1 MALITCE
8 KLELAYE
15 NRVVVSDLSF
25 TVEKG
30 DSICIVGENGA
41 GKTTLMKALLGLLH
55 PKSGRI
61 IYGDGLQRRRIGYL
75 PQITAIQRDFPAS
88 VYEIVLSGC
97 LNQMGFRP
105 FYTRRERRRA
115 DEVLEKLQIGQLKN
129 KYYHA
134 LSGGQQQRVL
144 LARALCAAGELLILD
159 EPAAGLDPVVTT
171 ALYQLI
177 SDLNREGMTTVMV
190 SHDIQS
196 AVQYANKILHL
207 QQRPLFFG
215 TTSEYQKTKLGQ
227 SFLGGDNACGNC

>member
-61 IYGDGLQRRRIGYL
+61 IYGDGLQRRRIGVFAADHRDVS
-75 PQITAIQRDFPAS
+75 AICRRRFH
-88 VYEIVLSGC
+88 EIVLSGC

-115 DEVLEKLQIGQLKN
+115 GRGFRKAADRAAEKQVLSRAFRRAAAARTAG
-129 KYYHA
+129 A
-134 LSGGQQQRVL
+134 GAVRG
-144 LARALCAAGELLILD
+144 ARA
-159 EPAAGLDPVVTT
+159 
-171 ALYQLI
+171 
-177 SDLNREGMTTVMV
+177 SDLGRAGRRAGSGCNHGAV
-190 SHDIQS
+190 SIDFGLKPGRHDNGYGF
-196 AVQYANKILHL
+196 ARH
-207 QQRPLFFG
+207 
-215 TTSEYQKTKLGQ
+215 TKRG
-227 SFLGGDNACGNC
+227 SVCK